1 MSITLDIE
9 EKSVPTSPSDNSRPS
24 VKPSE
29 TKINGRVTP
38 LCLQNDPLTAVQEE
52 ATGQPRIVYPQ
63 NKKET
68 SLITEERLSDEKIIA
83 EILKP
88 EERIR
93 VAKSS
98 DKILKVTGT
107 NTAINLE

>member
-1 MSITLDIE
+1 M
-9 EKSVPTSPSDNSRPS
+9 

-38 LCLQNDPLTAVQEE
+38 SCLQNDPLTAVQEE

-68 SLITEERLSDEKIIA
+68 AFITERLSDEKIIA